1 MTNAANSK
9 ERPMKKAI
17 LGACLLFMA
26 AATTFGQNI
35 GDKIYKENINGSN
48 ISRWMEVLSIDEYDS
63 NGNEI
68 HYKTSFDYEEWW
80 EYTYWDNGRIKTII
94 RYGSI

>member
-48 ISRWMEVLSIDEYDS
+48 ISRWM
-63 NGNEI
+63 
-68 HYKTSFDYEEWW
+68 
-80 EYTYWDNGRIKTII
+80 
-94 RYGSI
+94 